1 MRPHVFLVGNGV
13 IIVASW
19 QSRHYNSI
27 TDEIMCIVEH
37 WNHKVGGVAHGEEL
51 IFVAKLGKH
60 ILVAILREEII
71 LSARTLVGITFNIG
85 GTDIHKS
92 HGGCQTT
99 ARTYSSQFHS
109 YRHIVGAI
117 LYTLIDCNAHNNIIE
132 VIISRFGEILLKA
145 ECVGLGNIH

>member
-19 QSRHYNSI
+19 QSRHYNSVA
-27 TDEIMCIVEH
+27 DEIMCIVEH

-51 IFVAKLGKH
+51 IFVAKLGEH

-71 LSARTLVGITFNIG
+71 LGARTLVGITFDIC

-99 ARTYSSQFHS
+99 ARTNSSQFYS

-145 ECVGLGNIH
+145 ESVGLGNIH